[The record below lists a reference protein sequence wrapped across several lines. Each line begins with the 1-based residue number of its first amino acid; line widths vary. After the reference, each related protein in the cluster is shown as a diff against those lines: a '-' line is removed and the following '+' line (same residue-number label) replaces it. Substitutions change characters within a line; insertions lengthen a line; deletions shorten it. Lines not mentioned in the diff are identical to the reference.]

1 MRTVTHSSRRDQL
14 DEQGYVVVNDVLD
27 QEHDLQPI
35 LDDYARR
42 LDLLATSLHASG
54 KISETYPDLEF
65 GPRLIRITR
74 DYGKSLSQYFDI
86 SLPQAGIRSDTPL
99 HLTESCFRLLTNK
112 RLLDLAEELIGPEI
126 LVSPVGHVRI
136 KLPEGTLEQGDGQM
150 AKIPWHQDNGVVLDE
165 ADQSNV
171 LTVWLAI
178 NDATVENG
186 CMQVLPCHRRTDL
199 IPHCPS
205 TSKGAHIPDR
215 QVDEGRARQLPMKAG
230 SVLLMHP
237 RTVHSSLGNSTVDQ
251 VRISMDLRYQPVG
264 EPTGRPMFPA
274 FVGRSRSDPDL
285 ELRDSRQWSQMWLAA
300 RARLA
305 EDQPAAFNRWDAD
318 SPACA

>member
-1 MRTVTHSSRRDQL
+1 MSTATHSSRSEQL
-14 DEQGYVVVNDVLD
+14 DEQGYIVVNDVLD
-27 QEHDLQPI
+27 KGRDLQPI
-35 LDDYARR
+35 LNDYAHR
-42 LDLLATSLHASG
+42 LDLIANSLYESG
-54 KISETYPDLEF
+54 KISQTYSDMEF
-65 GPRLIRITR
+65 GPRLIQTTS
-74 DYGKSLSQYFDI
+74 DYGESLSQHFDI
-86 SLPQAGIRSDTPL
+86 SLPQKGIRSDTPL

-112 RLLDLAEELIGPEI
+112 NLLDLAEELIGPEI

-136 KLPEGTLEQGDGQM
+136 KLPEDTLAQGDGQM

-171 LTVWLAI
+171 LTVWVAI
-178 NDATVENG
+178 NDATIENG
-186 CMQVLPCHRRTDL
+186 CMQVLPCSRRTDL

-215 QVDEGRARQLPMKAG
+215 QVDEGQARQLTMKAG

-251 VRISMDLRYQPVG
+251 VRISMDLRYQPIS

-274 FVGRSRSDPDL
+274 FVGRSRSNPTL
-285 ELRDSRQWSQMWLAA
+285 ALRDPEQWTQMWLAA